1 MSTYF
6 FKTNINCLGCVN
18 QIKPQLDKMENDKSI
33 EHWHIDLNSPEY
45 LLEIETNKLSPEEV
59 KHIIRETGFD
69 ADFTKAPQAR

>member
-18 QIKPQLDKMENDKSI
+18 QIKPQLDKMESEKSI
-33 EHWHIDLNSPEY
+33 EYWHIDLNSPEY
-45 LLEIETNKLSPEEV
+45 LLEIETNKLSPEQV

>member
-1 MSTYF
+1 M
-6 FKTNINCLGCVN
+6 
-18 QIKPQLDKMENDKSI
+18 DKMESEKSI

-45 LLEIETNKLSPEEV
+45 LLEIETNKLSPEQV